1 MHPGIGIICK
11 KKVEGKRFLL
21 IPNMLEVFQGDVMII
36 YAKSSVKWAALASG
50 RKELVLAS
58 IKFFAF
64 VATDLQR

>member
-1 MHPGIGIICK
+1 MS
-11 KKVEGKRFLL
+11 
-21 IPNMLEVFQGDVMII
+21 EVFQGDVMII

-50 RKELVLAS
+50 GKELVLAS